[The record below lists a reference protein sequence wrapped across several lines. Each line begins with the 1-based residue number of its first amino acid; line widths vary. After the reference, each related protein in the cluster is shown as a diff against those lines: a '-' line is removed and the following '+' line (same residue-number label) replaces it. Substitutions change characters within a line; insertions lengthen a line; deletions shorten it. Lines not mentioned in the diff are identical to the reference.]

1 MIGLE
6 SIWSSHLSFMAK
18 CAFWMLGGLT
28 IYGFISFLVITI
40 MSVMQVFVSLP
51 QIRSPFRPH
60 APHRGHTRAQAQ
72 CRVQT

>member
-1 MIGLE
+1 MPCGCCRCVGALQMIGLE

-40 MSVMQVFVSLP
+40 MSVMQVFVSLRHNSDP
-51 QIRSPFRPH
+51 P
-60 APHRGHTRAQAQ
+60 
-72 CRVQT
+72 